1 MPTTGFMLIYTPEL
15 NHPVTCSTGASGGSA
30 GTASNWNLVYRK
42 IGCSSHANTG
52 VIGLLLPL
60 HVTSSNG
67 HTIKRCREIIL
78 HAIVKQEVIKAN

>member
-42 IGCSSHANTG
+42 IGCSSHAR

-67 HTIKRCREIIL
+67 HTIKRYREIIL